1 MRVGNLSFVGQIA
14 NSVTALWLYC
24 LFIRQVV
31 MSQEK
36 EIIVGGQAVIEG
48 VMMRAPNSY
57 AVAVRKLDG
66 SIVYKAEPLPK
77 LSDKYPILKIP
88 VLRGSAVLIH
98 SMVLGV
104 KALNF
109 SATVAFED
117 AEAEDAKA
125 STAAKAAA
133 STGALAATAHV
144 FDSRN
149 EYLSKEALKELDQP
163 ESKEK
168 TNSTS
173 ATATA
178 AGSLVFALV
187 FNVLLFIVL
196 PLLLTNVLFIYFG
209 WGDAPQAS
217 VEQVAGQ
224 SWYQSAWAWTQAYMK
239 PVRPSFSFNFVDG
252 VIRMIFFLAM
262 IYLFSRLNDIKRVF
276 EYHGAEHKTVF
287 TWEMG
292 EDLTVAN
299 ARRHPRQHPRCG
311 TSFLMVVMLVSVV
324 LFSVIK
330 FDSLLL
336 NMLSRIALIPLI
348 AGISYEVIRAAGKK
362 ESGAIFRL
370 MTLPGIW
377 LQNLTTREPS
387 DDQLEVAIYALKE
400 SLKLEP
406 KEQPQP
412 A

>member
-1 MRVGNLSFVGQIA
+1 
-14 NSVTALWLYC
+14 
-24 LFIRQVV
+24 

-57 AVAVRKLDG
+57 AVAVRKMDG

-117 AEAEDAKA
+117 AEAEDAKTSA
-125 STAAKAAA
+125 AAKAAA
-133 STGALAATAHV
+133 STGALATTAHV
-144 FDSRN
+144 FDSSSYQV
-149 EYLSKEALKELDQP
+149 EEDLKKTEQFG
-163 ESKEK
+163 SKEK
-168 TNSTS
+168 SGS
-173 ATATA
+173 AGATATA
-178 AGSLVFALV
+178 AGSLLFALV
-187 FNVLLFIVL
+187 FNVMLFIVL

-217 VEQVAGQ
+217 VEHIAGQ

-239 PVRPSFSFNFVDG
+239 PVRPSFSFNFIDG
-252 VIRMIFFLAM
+252 VIRMIFFITM
-262 IYLFSRLNDIKRVF
+262 IYTFSRLNDIKRVF

-287 TWEMG
+287 TWERG
-292 EDLTVAN
+292 EELTVAN

-324 LFSVIK
+324 LFSIIK

-336 NMLSRIALIPLI
+336 NLLSRIALIPLI

-406 KEQPQP
+406 KEQAQP

>member
-1 MRVGNLSFVGQIA
+1 
-14 NSVTALWLYC
+14 
-24 LFIRQVV
+24 

-57 AVAVRKLDG
+57 AVAVRKMDG

-98 SMVLGV
+98 SMLLGI

-117 AEAEDAKA
+117 QVENEEAKTEATA
-125 STAAKAAA
+125 AAKAAA
-133 STGALAATAHV
+133 ATGALATTAHV
-144 FDSRN
+144 I
-149 EYLSKEALKELDQP
+149 EAPGHFVET
-163 ESKEK
+163 EK
-168 TNSTS
+168 AETKSGSGS

-178 AGSLVFALV
+178 AGSIIFALV
-187 FNVLLFIVL
+187 FNVMLFIVL
-196 PLLLTNVLFIYFG
+196 PLLLTNFLFIYFG
-209 WGDAPQAS
+209 WGNAPQAS
-217 VEQVAGQ
+217 HAQAAADAT
-224 SWYQSAWAWTQAYMK
+224 WYQSAWTWLQAYMK
-239 PVRPSFSFNFVDG
+239 PVRPSFSFNFIDG
-252 VIRMIFFLAM
+252 VIRMIFFIAM
-262 IYLFSRLNDIKRVF
+262 IYIFSRLNDIKRVF

-287 TWEMG
+287 TWEQG
-292 EDLTVAN
+292 EELTVAN

-311 TSFLMVVMLVSVV
+311 TSFLMVVMLVSIV
-324 LFSVIK
+324 LFSIIK

-377 LQNLTTREPS
+377 MQNLTTREPS

-406 KEQPQP
+406 QPTTS
-412 A
+412 